1 MIYLIAAQPPPS
13 AQDFSDLEQALVE
26 GKGDEDAQT
35 KTESIK
41 AALQWVRWFES
52 LRRCMPRIVSFFAI
66 AAIASTRVPR
76 YVVALTLIQ
85 LAA

>member
-26 GKGDEDAQT
+26 GKGDEDAQA

-41 AALQWVRWFES
+41 AALQWVRRFES
-52 LRRCMPRIVSFFAI
+52 LRRCMPRTVSFFVQLRPLLR
-66 AAIASTRVPR
+66 RVSRVTSSP
-76 YVVALTLIQ
+76 
-85 LAA
+85 